1 MMRQS
6 HGTLFLILLALAPCL
21 EVACGAH
28 TYITI
33 HETHDGGESLSGV
46 IDSDGTLVVPLGKR
60 KILGRL
66 YHGEYLIVSDERD
79 SRGILDF
86 DDNWIVEPHFEEI
99 EIYESPDSIKLG
111 GPFYLSVAHSSDT
124 AQNPSEIRSL
134 ETGLRMHKVDL
145 LGCDE
150 PKAPLFPV
158 KPANPGDTYG
168 YMNTQWEMEIPPQ
181 FVTASYFYEGLA
193 AVQLTPQGYTDA
205 FCPGEGVSMVEYDKD
220 RPRDED
226 GRILPGDSYYVC
238 SDRPHWPELGGSV
251 YWQEFASGYIDMQ
264 GNLVSQFDYTE
275 VRDLSNGR
283 GLVRRGDRFGYVDET
298 GREVIPVQYTDAT
311 RFSNGLAIIRGEQRL
326 DPEGGGYL
334 DTMFIDTQ
342 GQVVLSDLSNAEPFS
357 EGLAWVSRVEPKDG
371 AQEGY
376 INTKGEWV
384 IKELGNGPFVGG
396 FAWAYD
402 ESRKGVGLIDK
413 MGNWVTPYRFPAY
426 TPTPYFDGLSVF
438 DIPGNFSIHRTYDY
452 GWVNAEGKIIWPPNW
467 NDPCYDTEGLVLWP
481 EGSCPE

>member
-1 MMRQS
+1 
-6 HGTLFLILLALAPCL
+6 
-21 EVACGAH
+21 
-28 TYITI
+28 
-33 HETHDGGESLSGV
+33 
-46 IDSDGTLVVPLGKR
+46 
-60 KILGRL
+60 
-66 YHGEYLIVSDERD
+66 
-79 SRGILDF
+79 
-86 DDNWIVEPHFEEI
+86 
-99 EIYESPDSIKLG
+99 
-111 GPFYLSVAHSSDT
+111 
-124 AQNPSEIRSL
+124 
-134 ETGLRMHKVDL
+134 
-145 LGCDE
+145 
-150 PKAPLFPV
+150 
-158 KPANPGDTYG
+158 
-168 YMNTQWEMEIPPQ
+168 MNTQWEMEIPPQ
-181 FVTASYFYEGLA
+181 FVTARYFHEGLA
-193 AVQLTPQGYTDA
+193 VVQLTPQGYTDA
-205 FCPGEGVSMVEYDKD
+205 FCPGEEVSIVEYDKD

-283 GLVRRGDRFGYVDET
+283 GLVRRGDLFGYVDET
-298 GREVIPVQYTDAT
+298 GREVIPVQYTNAT
-311 RFSNGLAIIRGEQRL
+311 RFSDGLAIIRGEQRL
-326 DPEGGGYL
+326 DSEGRGYL
-334 DTMFIDTQ
+334 ETMFIDTQ
-342 GQVVLSDLSNAEPFS
+342 GQIVLSDLSNAEPFS

-438 DIPGNFSIHRTYDY
+438 AIPGN
-452 GWVNAEGKIIWPPNW
+452 
-467 NDPCYDTEGLVLWP
+467 
-481 EGSCPE
+481 